1 MKFEIRNAECGI
13 KKALAR
19 SFLILLPSAFFLLPS
34 VRAADEDPQ
43 VAINARL
50 REGLRNTMLQLQ
62 TAQGQVAT
70 LTATQT
76 ENEAKIK
83 DLTAKLDQLT
93 RRASDDKLASDKSIA
108 DLKEQVAAQDARNA
122 RQVEA
127 LGKWKT
133 AYNNLVDQARAI
145 DAKRAELAA
154 AKIQLDRKVA
164 EQQRKNWEMYELGKE
179 ILKRYENFGLN
190 GAILNREPFTGIA
203 KVKFEN
209 YIQDKSDQLTDNK
222 VKP

>member
-1 MKFEIRNAECGI
+1 MKKI
-13 KKALAR
+13 L
-19 SFLILLPSAFFLLPS
+19 FLLLPSAFLLLPF

-43 VAINARL
+43 VAINAKL

-83 DLTAKLDQLT
+83 DLQARLDKLTKQS
-93 RRASDDKLASDKSIA
+93 SDDKLTSDKSIA
-108 DLKEQVAAQDARNA
+108 DLKEQVAAQDTRNA

-133 AYNNLVDQARAI
+133 AYNKLVDQAKAI
-145 DAKRAELAA
+145 DAKRAALVTE
-154 AKIQLDRKVA
+154 KIALTRKV
-164 EQQRKNWEMYELGKE
+164 EDQQRKNEALYTLGKE
-179 ILKRYENFGLN
+179 ILKRYEHYGL
-190 GAILNREPFTGIA
+190 GDAILNREPFTGIA

-209 YIQDKSDQLTDNK
+209 YIQDKSDGLTDQK
-222 VKP
+222 IKP